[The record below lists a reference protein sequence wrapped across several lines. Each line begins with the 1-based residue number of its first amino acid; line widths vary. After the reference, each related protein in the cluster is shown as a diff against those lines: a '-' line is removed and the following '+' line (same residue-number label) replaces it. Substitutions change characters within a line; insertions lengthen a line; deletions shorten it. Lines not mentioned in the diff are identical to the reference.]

1 METCALRHFVVK
13 FAGHR
18 LAISAQRAAVAPSN
32 EAWAFGLLHQ
42 PQYFG
47 GFCCCGHEKA
57 GFTLRATKLALFA
70 QLHVRGTSRQYYV
83 IFKQWIGVVPL
94 HVLPF
99 RRRRTVTSQSSSIGL
114 TDCDP

>member
-1 METCALRHFVVK
+1 METCVLRHFVVK

-32 EAWAFGLLHQ
+32 EAWAFGLLHR

-57 GFTLRATKLALFA
+57 VSRSGQRNWHS
-70 QLHVRGTSRQYYV
+70 LHNYMCVGHLGNM
-83 IFKQWIGVVPL
+83 IM
-94 HVLPF
+94 
-99 RRRRTVTSQSSSIGL
+99 
-114 TDCDP
+114 